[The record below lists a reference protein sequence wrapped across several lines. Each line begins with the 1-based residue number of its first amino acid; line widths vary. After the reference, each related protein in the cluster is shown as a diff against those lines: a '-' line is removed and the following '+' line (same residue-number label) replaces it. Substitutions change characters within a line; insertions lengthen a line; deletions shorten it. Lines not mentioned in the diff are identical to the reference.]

1 MLYSVDWN
9 KVFTRVTATVF
20 VLLPAFL
27 ALFIFLWSPKNTIY
41 SFFAILAETSLVAG
55 IIANE
60 EDTQMHSLMT
70 IMGFFVSLIL
80 STIFAWHFGFVNS
93 IVNFLIYWWVWLSLY
108 SAGINI
114 SLKYVDQNKLFES
127 LMIVVGSIGTLSW
140 YWFGFFF

>member
-9 KVFTRVTATVF
+9 KVFIRVTGTIF
-20 VLLPAFL
+20 VLLPICL

-41 SFFAILAETSLVAG
+41 SFFAILAETSLLAG

-70 IMGFFVSLIL
+70 IMGLVVSIIL
-80 STIFAWHFGFVNS
+80 STVFAWSFGFINGL
-93 IVNFLIYWWVWLSLY
+93 VNFLIYWWVWLSLY

-114 SLKYVDQNKLFES
+114 SLKYIDQNKLFES
-127 LMIVVGSIGTLSW
+127 LIIVVGSIGTLSW